1 MSPLWE
7 LNSKIKRKK
16 RNGCE
21 SAKSVGRP
29 LHTIVE
35 GGGEGAQVKILYYE
49 SFVGEEEVLLLENA
63 YCREL

>member
-1 MSPLWE
+1 MVL
-7 LNSKIKRKK
+7 
-16 RNGCE
+16 
-21 SAKSVGRP
+21 
-29 LHTIVE
+29 